1 MNSKIVESINIL
13 LITLICVLSGVAQ
26 ANEKIDFQKVDPNQ
40 IPAELMMLSVATK
53 TNYEKIK
60 TWQGNMDFHDVI
72 ISKGQDSVNI
82 LEQHTDVKSVNEP
95 NELMTL
101 YEGTVEFKIDA
112 KNDCRFVHTVRPQ
125 PVTYTDPEK
134 ERVYT
139 SLSGSWEQ
147 TKIVTP
153 ECEIISNPSRWTEN
167 NTIVTRRNAIRQKAS
182 MRKTTGSDPRE
193 SFNVGSPVWLLLS
206 QLSQSLRQKREGVET
221 YDVIL
226 EEGKTAENKLVYH
239 IQMFMPGQS
248 YPILKFILKED
259 AGFNPTYIEARRN
272 GLLISRVTTDFV
284 KIDGIFLPSKRQ
296 EMQYDESG
304 LRRDSQRT
312 INNTQINAQ
321 LPDKTFSIDNCGLE
335 DGDSFVDEINN
346 KSYIYKGE
354 GKLVEIKKEE

>member
-1 MNSKIVESINIL
+1 
-13 LITLICVLSGVAQ
+13 
-26 ANEKIDFQKVDPNQ
+26 
-40 IPAELMMLSVATK
+40 
-53 TNYEKIK
+53 
-60 TWQGNMDFHDVI
+60 
-72 ISKGQDSVNI
+72 
-82 LEQHTDVKSVNEP
+82 
-95 NELMTL
+95 
-101 YEGTVEFKIDA
+101 
-112 KNDCRFVHTVRPQ
+112 
-125 PVTYTDPEK
+125 
-134 ERVYT
+134 
-139 SLSGSWEQ
+139 
-147 TKIVTP
+147 
-153 ECEIISNPSRWTEN
+153 
-167 NTIVTRRNAIRQKAS
+167 